1 MIPAPVILA
10 STILIVDDEEFLL
23 EYVRIVL
30 LRSGFTVLTAQTGE
44 DAWQLILD
52 SRNEIRLV
60 LTDIVM
66 PGSFDGFE
74 LADRVRRRQP
84 DLPVLFMTGAHLED
98 YSSADGLVSKRL
110 LLRKPFDPGQLLAIV
125 RENLEAASASAQGF

>member
-1 MIPAPVILA
+1 MLSDPVILA

-30 LRSGFTVLTAQTGE
+30 LRSGFTVLTSQTGE
-44 DAWQLILD
+44 EAWQLILH
-52 SRNEIRLV
+52 SQNEIRLV

-84 DLPVLFMTGAHLED
+84 DLPVLFMTGAPLED
-98 YSSADGLVSKRL
+98 YSSSDGLISKRL

-125 RENLEAASASAQGF
+125 RENLDAASTSALGF

>member
-1 MIPAPVILA
+1 MLSDPVILVP
-10 STILIVDDEEFLL
+10 TILIVDDEEFLL

-30 LRSGFTVLTAQTGE
+30 LRAGFTVLTARTGE
-44 DAWQLILD
+44 EAWQLILN
-52 SRNEIRLV
+52 SQNEIRLV

-66 PGSFDGFE
+66 PSSFDGFE

-84 DLPVLFMTGAHLED
+84 DLPVLFMTGAPLED
-98 YSSADGLVSKRL
+98 SSSANGLVSKRM

>member
-1 MIPAPVILA
+1 MLPDPVILVP
-10 STILIVDDEEFLL
+10 TILIVDDEEFLL

-30 LRSGFTVLTAQTGE
+30 LRAGFTVLTARTGE
-44 DAWQLILD
+44 EAWQLILN
-52 SRNEIRLV
+52 SQNEIRLV

-66 PGSFDGFE
+66 PSSFDGFE

-84 DLPVLFMTGAHLED
+84 DLPVLFMTGAPLED
-98 YSSADGLVSKRL
+98 SSSADGLVSKRM

-125 RENLEAASASAQGF
+125 RENLEAANASAQGF